1 MGRGEVIEHLLSDLF
16 FFGAESG
23 WGSHEQSALVIR
35 CFSADLH
42 CDLRDSKAEKV
53 D

>member
-16 FFGAESG
+16 FGAESG
-23 WGSHEQSALVIR
+23 CGIYEQSPLVIR
-35 CFSADLH
+35 CFSAGLH
-42 CDLRDSKAEKV
+42 GDLRDSKAEKV